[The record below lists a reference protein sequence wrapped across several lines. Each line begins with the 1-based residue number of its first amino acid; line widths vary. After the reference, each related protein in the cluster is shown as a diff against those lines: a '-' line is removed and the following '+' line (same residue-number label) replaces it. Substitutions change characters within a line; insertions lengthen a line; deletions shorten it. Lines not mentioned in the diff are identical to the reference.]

1 MFRLYKLSII
11 LISFFTLFLLIP
23 EISSSQLIDSVSS
36 EHVVMRMPEGRE
48 SLGRDLIP
56 DIERCYIFMNRATNA
71 SLPRK
76 IAVVVNWDLPDS
88 SYNQRDASIIVGMNK
103 PDPAAN
109 LRALLLHNVGREIAR
124 FGLIELSQ
132 GAQREDTEFLFEGMS
147 EILMHEFEHSSRSLD
162 AAWAV
167 SRLLDDM
174 QMLGFST
181 QRSWS
186 SFSGGKR
193 CFRNAAPGITFLT
206 TFRELQGRE
215 RPMKLFEALGKT
227 SLTKSLESAFK
238 APIAEIENVWLKRV
252 REYRVADE
260 ITVAAEEAPKLL
272 QTAYV
277 PDISQPGTTLQVRL
291 FFKDF
296 LGNLLTDGI
305 FVQDERTSRV
315 LQAQA
320 ASEKDGGYVVVMI
333 PIESNCPPGQYNFQI
348 TAIDESGNLRRW
360 TGSYKV
366 VSQ

>member
-1 MFRLYKLSII
+1 
-11 LISFFTLFLLIP
+11 
-23 EISSSQLIDSVSS
+23 
-36 EHVVMRMPEGRE
+36 
-48 SLGRDLIP
+48 
-56 DIERCYIFMNRATNA
+56 
-71 SLPRK
+71 
-76 IAVVVNWDLPDS
+76 
-88 SYNQRDASIIVGMNK
+88 
-103 PDPAAN
+103 
-109 LRALLLHNVGREIAR
+109 
-124 FGLIELSQ
+124 
-132 GAQREDTEFLFEGMS
+132 
-147 EILMHEFEHSSRSLD
+147 
-162 AAWAV
+162 
-167 SRLLDDM
+167 
-174 QMLGFST
+174 
-181 QRSWS
+181 
-186 SFSGGKR
+186 
-193 CFRNAAPGITFLT
+193 
-206 TFRELQGRE
+206 
-215 RPMKLFEALGKT
+215 MKLFEALRKA

-296 LGNLLTDGI
+296 LGNLLTEGI

>member
-1 MFRLYKLSII
+1 
-11 LISFFTLFLLIP
+11 
-23 EISSSQLIDSVSS
+23 
-36 EHVVMRMPEGRE
+36 MRMPGGRE

-56 DIERCYIFMNRATNA
+56 DIERCYTFMNRATND
-71 SLPRK
+71 SLPRR
-76 IAVVVNWDLPDS
+76 IAVVVNWDLPGS
-88 SYNQRDASIIVGMNK
+88 SYNRQDASIIVGMNK
-103 PDPAAN
+103 PAPAAN
-109 LRALLLHNVGREIAR
+109 LNALLLHNVGREIAR

-162 AAWAV
+162 AAWTV
-167 SRLLDDM
+167 SRFLDDM
-174 QMLGFST
+174 QMLGFGT

-215 RPMKLFEALGKT
+215 RPMKLFEALRNS

-252 REYRVADE
+252 REYRGADE
-260 ITVAAEEAPKLL
+260 ITIAAEEAPKLL
-272 QTAYV
+272 QTTYV
-277 PDISQPGTTLQVRL
+277 PDSSQPGTTLQVRL
-291 FFKDF
+291 FFRDF
-296 LGNLLTDGI
+296 PGNLLTDGI
-305 FVQDERTSRV
+305 FVQDERTGRV

-320 ASEKDGGYVVVMI
+320 ASEKEARYAVAMI
-333 PIESNCPPGQYNFQI
+333 PIESNCPPGQYTFQI

-366 VSQ
+366 AL